1 MFSGSI
7 VALVTP
13 FTENLEIDIAALT
26 KLIEWHVSVGTS
38 AIVLAGTT
46 GESPTLSHNE
56 KLLLATT
63 AVKVSQGRIKII
75 VGNGS
80 NNTAESIQLTHLLNK
95 TGIDGFLTVT
105 PYYNKPTNE
114 GLIAHF
120 TEIAKAS
127 ELPIILYNVP
137 SRTQCDMKN
146 EVVIALSELSNV
158 VGLKDATADLARV
171 KALTNKCCQP
181 FTLLSGDDASA
192 LAFCQAGGHGVIS
205 VTANIAADEMAQ
217 IYRLLEQD
225 KFEQANGIDI
235 KLNELHQKLFIESS
249 PMAVKWGMYKLGLL
263 PNANV
268 RLPLVKLSSSGQ
280 SCIEQVIINAE
291 LKSWEH

>member
-1 MFSGSI
+1 M
-7 VALVTP
+7 
-13 FTENLEIDIAALT
+13 
-26 KLIEWHVSVGTS
+26 
-38 AIVLAGTT
+38 
-46 GESPTLSHNE
+46 
-56 KLLLATT
+56 
-63 AVKVSQGRIKII
+63 
-75 VGNGS
+75 GNGS
-80 NNTAESIQLTHLLNK
+80 NNTAEAVRLTQLLNSC
-95 TGIDGFLTVT
+95 GIDGFLTVT

-120 TEIAKAS
+120 TAIAQAT

-137 SRTQCDMKN
+137 SRTQCDMEN
-146 EVVIALSELSNV
+146 NVVIALSELSNV
-158 VGLKDATADLARV
+158 VGLKDATADLSRV
-171 KALTNKCCQP
+171 KELSEHCCQP

-205 VTANIAADEMAQ
+205 VTANIAAKEMAQ
-217 IYRLLEQD
+217 TYQLYKDNKVIEADQVN
-225 KFEQANGIDI
+225 A
-235 KLNELHQKLFIESS
+235 KLMELHQKLFIESS

-268 RLPLVKLSSSGQ
+268 RLPLVELSASGQ